1 MLSLEDDEEE
11 MTQQQTNLVNGSLS
25 QHDELV
31 DSGEELTTSNQLSLT
46 ETGLSNNQDKTLL
59 SNDEEKDSGEKKKY
73 FSNDNIIIKRKS

>member
-1 MLSLEDDEEE
+1 MLSLEDDEDET
-11 MTQQQTNLVNGSLS
+11 TQQRDNLVNGSLS

-59 SNDEEKDSGEKKKY
+59 SNDEEKDSGERKKK
-73 FSNDNIIIKRKS
+73 FFFLTLNEKFK

>member
-1 MLSLEDDEEE
+1 MSLEDDEEE

-59 SNDEEKDSGEKKKY
+59 SNDEEKDSGERKKNFFLNQMK
-73 FSNDNIIIKRKS
+73 NKD